1 MWFRYNGSET
11 VSVSMIFAKYNGN
24 ALESVTVKRMTCV
37 PGMRWDLSLNMQ
49 GFSDFDRLFIWDG
62 TKTMKP
68 LTDARDLK
76 KSNKK

>member
-11 VSVSMIFAKYNGN
+11 VSVNMIFAKYNGN

-62 TKTMKP
+62 AKTMKP
-68 LTDARDLK
+68 LTDARNLK
-76 KSNKK
+76 E